1 MKLPE
6 DKKTRE
12 LSFVTRPG
20 RKAKF
25 GKPMT
30 EAERQARVRAEREIR
45 RAAARDNLRTI
56 VYEVNQLRAAIAAG
70 VAVEDLQ
77 ETCKGIEEAALGTL
91 AVLGLQ

>member
-1 MKLPE
+1 MPE

-12 LSFVTRPG
+12 LSLSLPG

-25 GKPMT
+25 GNAMT
-30 EAERQARVRAEREIR
+30 VAERQARVRAERNVR
-45 RAAARDNLRTI
+45 LAAAKDNLKTI
-56 VYEVNQLRAAIAAG
+56 VYEVNQLRSAIAAG

-91 AVLGLQ
+91 MVLRLQ